1 MRSDLTVASFSL
13 VSVRSD
19 LLQVFILP
27 KNHSIFKRFPWSSS
41 TPHLSLMG
49 SYGIVADK
57 PFVEVILQFLYG
69 GIEELAESHLVEFIE
84 ND

>member
-1 MRSDLTVASFSL
+1 LRSDLTVASFSL

-27 KNHSIFKRFPWSSS
+27 KIYSIFKRFHWSPS
-41 TPHLSLMG
+41 TPHLYLMV

-57 PFVEVILQFLYG
+57 LFIEVILQFLYG
-69 GIEELAESHLVEFIE
+69 GIKELAESHLVEFIE